1 MIKYK
6 RRSINQ
12 KPELHDKEFVVYDD
26 IEEMLRM
33 VITMAIKAGA
43 DEDKMMEFFNDDKA

>member
-26 IEEMLRM
+26 IDEMLRM
-33 VITMAIKAGA
+33 VVKAAIKAGA
-43 DEDKMMEFFNDDKA
+43 DEAKMMELFSDE